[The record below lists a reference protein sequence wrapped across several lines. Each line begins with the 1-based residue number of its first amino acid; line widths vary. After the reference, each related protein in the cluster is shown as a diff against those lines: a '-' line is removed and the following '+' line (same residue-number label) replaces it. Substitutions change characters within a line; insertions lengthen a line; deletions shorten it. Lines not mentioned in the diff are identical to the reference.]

1 MALFCSFVLPTSA
14 ITGGSISANDSVTLK
29 DEKLVSTATLE
40 DDFADD
46 RVIVL
51 LSNAASTSLRTYTTA
66 DFSEFGCSDV
76 NNLTKYTTELVNA
89 KLRGDNSVAQRAA
102 TTAGEQNAIVPQG
115 FHDVN
120 TSEFHQALCLT
131 LEEKGKQNVLD
142 TIAAVIKHPD
152 VIYAGPD
159 YIIHTFATE
168 PNDPYLDEQ
177 WAVDKIQLPQAWD
190 TTTGSSTVLVG
201 VVDSGIDRSH
211 PDLYSRVNT
220 AMSRD
225 FTSGYGV
232 PVTSVTDPTGHGTH
246 VAGIIGAVGNN
257 GQGLSGTCFNVT
269 MVSLRVT
276 DEYGDGYSSSVF
288 FAIDYARSKNIPILN
303 ISLGWILALDS
314 DYDMALGSVIS
325 NYPGLVVCAAGNIK
339 QGNVPLNIDVDY
351 VYPASYSNSN
361 IITVGAS
368 DSTDAKRFSSNYGA
382 TSVDLFAP
390 GDNILSCYPVAKCQ
404 NGTHDTAGTVH
415 YVNGYH
421 YLSGTS
427 MATPYVT
434 GVAAL
439 ILAKYP
445 LLTTDEVKD
454 RILDTVDPVSA
465 LSEYC
470 VTGGRLNAY
479 KAIHD
484 HTFTYSQITARTHR
498 RQCSCGIDVVE
509 PHTWASVGNGNFLCA
524 DCRYVSNDQIN
535 SVPGEFP
542 QE

>member
-14 ITGGSISANDSVTLK
+14 ITGGSISADDSVTLK

-131 LEEKGKQNVLD
+131 LEEKGKRYIKAGSTDSLPIVTNCTNNAGYMGSVTGWIGDTGNRNSISGCKVPGQGYTDPAVQIRVGTVNSGINYTNQNRSASGCSIPCLGELD
-142 TIAAVIKHPD
+142 FVNSPLFVK
-152 VIYAGPD
+152 VRVVWLRCKGVD
-159 YIIHTFATE
+159 YIIRTGVK
-168 PNDPYLDEQ
+168 YIRVLDN
-177 WAVDKIQLPQAWD
+177 
-190 TTTGSSTVLVG
+190 GSDG
-201 VVDSGIDRSH
+201 VEDI
-211 PDLYSRVNT
+211 
-220 AMSRD
+220 
-225 FTSGYGV
+225 
-232 PVTSVTDPTGHGTH
+232 
-246 VAGIIGAVGNN
+246 
-257 GQGLSGTCFNVT
+257 T

-445 LLTTDEVKD
+445 TLSPAQIKA
-454 RILDTVDPVSA
+454 RILDSVDPISA
-465 LSEYC
+465 LSGYC

-479 KAIHD
+479 KALHN
-484 HTFTYSQITARTHR
+484 HSYTYTQSTALKHYG
-498 RQCSCGIDVVE
+498 QCACGFSILEV
-509 PHTWASVGNGNFLCA
+509 HTWVSYGSGSRCSG
-524 DCRYVSNDQIN
+524 CGYVIDAQIN
-535 SVPGEFP
+535 SVADEHL
-542 QE
+542 E